1 MNNTINKNAIRDR
14 VLEAIKSDQ
23 VKMRPKWHFIL
34 KAVFAAV
41 GGIILLLSIVYLASF
56 IFFILRQTGVIFVP
70 IFGFRGWYAFLVSI
84 PWLLVLLL
92 LIFIVLLEILA
103 RHYSFAYR
111 RPLIYFAIV
120 VLLFVIIGG
129 YIVATTHFHD
139 RMFRYSQRHRLPFAG
154 QMYRGY
160 GEQRFKNIHQ
170 GIITEITRDGF
181 IMENRRGE
189 TLIIII
195 TRFTRLPLGADFSK
209 GDTVVV
215 FGDRENKTV
224 GAIGIRNA
232 K

>member
-1 MNNTINKNAIRDR
+1 MNNDANKKLIRDR
-14 VLEAIKSDQ
+14 VLTAIKNGQ

-34 KAVFAAV
+34 KAILMAV
-41 GGIILLLSIVYLASF
+41 GGIILILCILYLASF
-56 IFFILRQTGVIFVP
+56 IFFVLRQTGVIFVP

-92 LIFIVLLEILA
+92 LIFIILLEILA

-111 RPLIYFAIV
+111 QPLLYFAIA
-120 VLLFVIIGG
+120 VLLFAIIGG

-139 RMFRYSQRHRLPFAG
+139 RMFRYSQRHKLPFAG

-160 GEQRFKNIHQ
+160 GEQRFKNIHR

-189 TLIIII
+189 TLTIII
-195 TRFTRLPLGADFSK
+195 TRLTRLPLGADFSK
-209 GDTVVV
+209 GDMVVV

-224 GAIGIRNA
+224 RAIGIRNA
-232 K
+232 R